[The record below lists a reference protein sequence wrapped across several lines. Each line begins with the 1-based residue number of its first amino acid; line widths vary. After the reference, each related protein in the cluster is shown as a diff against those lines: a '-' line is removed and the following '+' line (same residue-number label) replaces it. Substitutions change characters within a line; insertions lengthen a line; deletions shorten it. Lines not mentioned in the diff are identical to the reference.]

1 MAGMVGSSETGVY
14 SAAISQS
21 PVTDWHYYGMC
32 AIMTVLKKIQN
43 YVIFL
48 QIPSTQNGI
57 LWSLPVKTRKAT
69 GQVLFIA
76 SLSIVI

>member
-32 AIMTVLKKIQN
+32 TIMTVLKKIQS
-43 YVIFL
+43 YAVCFL
-48 QIPSTQNGI
+48 QIPSTQSGI
-57 LWSLPVKTRKAT
+57 WSLPVKTRKAT
-69 GQVLFIA
+69 G
-76 SLSIVI
+76 